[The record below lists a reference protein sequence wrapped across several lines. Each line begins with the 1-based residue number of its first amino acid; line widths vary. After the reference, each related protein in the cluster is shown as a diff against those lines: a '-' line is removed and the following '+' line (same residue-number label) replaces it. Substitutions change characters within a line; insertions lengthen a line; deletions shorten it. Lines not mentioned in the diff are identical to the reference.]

1 MNVHS
6 GPTAP
11 TFKPATD
18 PAVFWRRGAIG
29 AAAVGLV
36 AVGALTATLWQRPAA
51 PVASPVATAA
61 ADPSAIGQSK
71 ALPAAPAT
79 QAHKPAPLAAARAPA
94 HTPATT
100 AAHAGQ
106 GGTATTP
113 LQTQPAGLPAPGA
126 RPAPAPCAT
135 CGVVESVTAVTH
147 KGEGSGIGAVAGGVL
162 GGVVGHQIGG
172 GKGRD
177 AMTVLGAIG
186 GGLAGNE
193 IEKRQ
198 RATTDYRVTVRMADG
213 SQRTVTQAHAP
224 AVGQAVQVDGDRL
237 TVVNPP
243 ARSAAP
249 GSDAADG
256 ELRTLQTGQRS

>member
-1 MNVHS
+1 MNVPS
-6 GPTAP
+6 GSTAS

-18 PAVFWRRGAIG
+18 PAVFWRRSALG

-51 PVASPVATAA
+51 PTAGPVATTT
-61 ADPSAIGQSK
+61 ADPVATEPGK
-71 ALPAAPAT
+71 TPLPAAPA
-79 QAHKPAPLAAARAPA
+79 QSPVHKPATHAAAHPATATPARAGA
-94 HTPATT
+94 GQDSTPAT
-100 AAHAGQ
+100 
-106 GGTATTP
+106 P
-113 LQTQPAGLPAPGA
+113 LRTQPAGLPAPGVRA
-126 RPAPAPCAT
+126 APAPCET

-186 GGLAGNE
+186 GGLAGHE

-213 SQRTVTQAHAP
+213 SQRIVTQAHAP

-249 GSDAADG
+249 GSDAADS